1 MVDKKARRGGLW
13 KLFGSEHF
21 PGGVWEYFTLKKRAG
36 AGKILADAAQE
47 KQDGKQGHW
56 QQESPFK
63 EVSEQV

>member
-1 MVDKKARRGGLW
+1 MVDKKARRGRLW

-21 PGGVWEYFTLKKRAG
+21 PGGVWEYFTLKRAV

-47 KQDGKQGHW
+47 KQEGKQGQW

-63 EVSEQV
+63 EVLEQV